1 MTLNEDLKASIA
13 RHTIVDEE
21 MEVVTRRL
29 QIVRGNALF
38 PIKKLILVLKTLT
51 LELLKKIST
60 SKSSICLPS

>member
-29 QIVRGNALF
+29 QIVRGNALS